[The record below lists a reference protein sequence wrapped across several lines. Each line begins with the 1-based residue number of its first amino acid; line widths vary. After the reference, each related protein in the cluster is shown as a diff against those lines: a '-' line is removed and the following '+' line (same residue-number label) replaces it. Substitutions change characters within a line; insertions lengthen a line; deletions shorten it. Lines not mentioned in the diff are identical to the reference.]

1 VASDYILF
9 DAALRDR
16 FVQFAMD
23 RGIPFTLRPDAM
35 GGDVVELPDDLADD
49 IEEAV
54 EAKYESLME
63 EQRAL
68 VEASEGESARN
79 VVGVAITRRDGRPG
93 VVRIPAEIARRLMQ
107 HFSTEEI
114 HAFVAAI
121 AEGVEN
127 PVEGPLCRNG

>member
-1 VASDYILF
+1 MTNDYILF
-9 DAALRDR
+9 DMELRDR
-16 FVQFAMD
+16 FVQFAAD
-23 RGIPFTLRPDAM
+23 RDIPFTQRPDAM
-35 GGDVVELPDDLADD
+35 GGYVVELPDDLAGDV
-49 IEEAV
+49 EEAI
-54 EAKYESLME
+54 EAEYALLME

-68 VEASEGESARN
+68 VEASEGEHVRN